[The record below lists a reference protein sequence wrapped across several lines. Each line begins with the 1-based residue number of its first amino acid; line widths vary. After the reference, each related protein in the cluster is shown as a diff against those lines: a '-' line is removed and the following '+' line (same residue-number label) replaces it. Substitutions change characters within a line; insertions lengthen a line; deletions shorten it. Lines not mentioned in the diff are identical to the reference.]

1 MGSATRQATSVSQSA
16 LSRLGSKVTLATA
29 QQLFAA
35 GRSLATST
43 HLQSTLSDP
52 AIAPAQKAKLVKSV
66 FTTKLGTQAAAL
78 LDSVVSQRWS
88 SEADVLAG
96 IENLAIRAAAVSGG
110 AKVSI
115 EGEIFAFARAVSSD
129 PELELALGSA
139 LSDPAT
145 KAALVVALLGKKASA
160 QTVTIVSE
168 LVQQPRGRRI
178 GALLAHAAAVVADEA
193 GSTVAN
199 VTSAQELSAQAL
211 KGLSASLTK
220 QYGRDIYINASVD
233 ESLIGG
239 VRVQIGA
246 DVIDGSVASRLSAL
260 KLQLA
265 G

>member
-1 MGSATRQATSVSQSA
+1 MGSATRQATAVSQSA

-29 QQLFAA
+29 EQLFAA

-52 AIAPAQKAKLVKSV
+52 AIAPAEKAKLVGSV
-66 FTTKLGTQAAAL
+66 FGKKLGTQAAGL
-78 LDSVVSQRWS
+78 LDSVVAQRWS
-88 SEADVLAG
+88 SEKDLLAG
-96 IENLAIRAAAVSGG
+96 LENLAIRAAAISGG
-110 AKVSI
+110 AKASI

-129 PELELALGSA
+129 PDLELALGSA
-139 LSDPAT
+139 LSNPQA
-145 KAALVVALLGKKASA
+145 KAALVVALLKKKASA

-178 GALLAHAAAVVADEA
+178 GALLADAAAIVADEA
-193 GSTVAN
+193 GATVAN
-199 VTSAQELSAQAL
+199 VTSAQPLNAKAL
-211 KGLSASLTK
+211 NGLSKSLTK
-220 QYGRDIYINASVD
+220 QYGRDIYVNASVD
-233 ESLIGG
+233 ASLIGG

-246 DVIDGSVASRLSAL
+246 DVIDGTVASRLNAL